1 MYMSLVVHT
10 GCRGSGDS
18 GIDAASTPSG
28 AKARKRMFPG
38 SINDKLRKLELSEAL
53 IVQTDRPLS
62 TLDRL
67 SVCLDR
73 LEATHERARTS
84 DANGYQATIR
94 QSCGKTRFSL
104 AFGQRIFEAAGHIG
118 YRFAERQRSSDAPKR
133 LASFIHANTAYA
145 TPRHDVSASVPR
157 CQDHCGSVHI
167 INTRLLYSHPA
178 RASD

>member
-1 MYMSLVVHT
+1 MYMYMSLVVHT

-38 SINDKLRKLELSEAL
+38 SINDKLRKLDLSEAL

-84 DANGYQATIR
+84 DADGYQATIR

-104 AFGQRIFEAAGHIG
+104 LHLGREFSKPRGI
-118 YRFAERQRSSDAPKR
+118 SDTDLP
-133 LASFIHANTAYA
+133 SAN
-145 TPRHDVSASVPR
+145 
-157 CQDHCGSVHI
+157 DHPMRRKG
-167 INTRLLYSHPA
+167 
-178 RASD
+178 